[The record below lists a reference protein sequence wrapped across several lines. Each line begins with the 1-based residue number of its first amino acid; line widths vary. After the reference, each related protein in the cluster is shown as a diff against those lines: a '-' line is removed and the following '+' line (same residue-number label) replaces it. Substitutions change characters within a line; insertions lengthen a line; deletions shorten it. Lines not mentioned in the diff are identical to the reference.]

1 MNDILI
7 LCVEDEPDVREALER
22 DLAPFAEAFAIE
34 MTEDVEDALAV
45 IEEYRARHITLGLVL
60 ADHVL
65 RGTTG
70 VDLLVQ
76 LHDDPATARARKVLI
91 TGQASH
97 ADTIKAINQ
106 AELDHYIAK
115 PWTPEDL
122 HSVVRTQLTGF
133 VSESVDDVLPYVGVL
148 DGAALMEIVR
158 DRLSDR

>member
-45 IEEYRARHITLGLVL
+45 IEEYRARHVTLGLVL

-65 RGTTG
+65 PGTTG

-76 LHDDPATARARKVLI
+76 LHDDPATARARKV
-91 TGQASH
+91 
-97 ADTIKAINQ
+97 
-106 AELDHYIAK
+106 LDHYIAK